1 MESQRFFFH
10 SKNNRKSVR
19 PVWRL
24 RVNCRSSLFD
34 SHLLV
39 RSDTIGDTKRTSCC
53 REVAMF
59 FDVTVKTSMRCFFL
73 PFGSMLKHGQHYVYC
88 VRCQIDSLQET
99 NDFWIFGRKLILEYF
114 LVAVNNEINEILHH
128 SLVTNHQKWVLE
140 KNEFS
145 LLMNSL
151 FKCDNSDSRF
161 QLNDSQ

>member
-59 FDVTVKTSMRCFFL
+59 FDVTVKTTMRCFFYL
-73 PFGSMLKHGQHYVYC
+73 LVACLNMGNIIYIALDVKSIVCKRQ
-88 VRCQIDSLQET
+88 T
-99 NDFWIFGRKLILEYF
+99 IFEFLGRKLILEYF

-128 SLVTNHQKWVLE
+128 SLVTNHQK
-140 KNEFS
+140 
-145 LLMNSL
+145 
-151 FKCDNSDSRF
+151 
-161 QLNDSQ
+161 

>member
-73 PFGSMLKHGQHYVYC
+73 PFGSMLKHGQHYLYC

-99 NDFWIFGRKLILEYF
+99 NDFWIFGKKIDFGIFFGCSKQWNQRNSSSFISDEPSKMSFRKKRILPFDEQF
-114 LVAVNNEINEILHH
+114 V
-128 SLVTNHQKWVLE
+128 
-140 KNEFS
+140 
-145 LLMNSL
+145 
-151 FKCDNSDSRF
+151 
-161 QLNDSQ
+161 